1 MVIYLLLSFC
11 LPAIEKWMDVW
22 KKWYRYG
29 IGKDY
34 IIPYHMKRRNCFNC
48 INAVMGTAYVSY
60 LTSESYK
67 LQYTQYVEMRVLIFY
82 PFFSLF

>member
-1 MVIYLLLSFC
+1 
-11 LPAIEKWMDVW
+11 
-22 KKWYRYG
+22 
-29 IGKDY
+29 
-34 IIPYHMKRRNCFNC
+34 MKRRNCFNC
-48 INAVMGTAYVSY
+48 IYAVMGTAYVSY